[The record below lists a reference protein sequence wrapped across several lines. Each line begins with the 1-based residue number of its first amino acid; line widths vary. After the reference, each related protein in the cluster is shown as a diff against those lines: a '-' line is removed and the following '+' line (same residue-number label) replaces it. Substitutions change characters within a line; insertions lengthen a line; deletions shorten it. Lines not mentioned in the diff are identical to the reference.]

1 MKKAPS
7 VKQLLSSDDCK
18 KFLLLLSNITDFSI
32 SVYDSDGAL
41 IYSTKENPACEI
53 IKSCSAAGSGC
64 PASCSQSIIESLKLN
79 EPLVYKCPSMIMNF
93 SVPIEYNGEKA
104 AIAGRGTHAS
114 YGDFL
119 KFLKIACNRNI
130 QINAPLSFVDAARAK
145 EIAEYIYKSVN
156 CLLNNLKEK
165 TGLTE
170 KLGRFSAVFD
180 TGAFD
185 KFPKNTDITCRYVL
199 DAIEFVIGT
208 TSSAIMLKD
217 SRTSGFKAIYS
228 KGPHKVNLMNINL
241 AFDNQLILRLS
252 SAKPAVLSLAL
263 KDISSVAGKFLA
275 EKQIQELESVH
286 IFPIFISGE
295 MEGMIWIFDKELSH
309 ENMKIINAF
318 RDHAKVAFENN
329 ILRLAIHEKK
339 DEMLDSISNCTEAI
353 ASVNEWGSLMETIMD
368 KSTQM
373 LKAEQGSLMLLN
385 FDGSELL
392 VEAKR
397 GIDSILAKE
406 IKIKKG
412 EGIAGK
418 VFETGRPILVQD
430 VENDPRL
437 NQKNKP
443 RYKTKSFLS
452 VPLKIEDRVTGVLN
466 ISDKIMGGVF
476 NENDLRLLQP
486 LVTNAAIAI
495 ERNQLYKQS
504 EELRKLSITDPLTG
518 VLNRR
523 FLDQRLTEEIARFN
537 RFKQPFSLF
546 MLDIDRFKKYNDTY
560 GHIATDKVLKVLAA
574 SITNSLRSIDIAA
587 RFGGDEFMVL
597 LPQTRKVDAIHI
609 AERLREQ
616 IELSSILQDAELPPN
631 KLTIS
636 IGLISCPDDAAADIP
651 AILEKVDQA
660 LYLAKKSGGNRLV
673 HL

>member
-7 VKQLLSSDDCK
+7 IKQLLSSDDCK
-18 KFLLLLSNITDFSI
+18 EFLLLLSNITEFSI
-32 SVYDSDGAL
+32 SVYNSDGAL
-41 IYSTKENPACEI
+41 IYSTKENPACEV
-53 IKSCSAAGSGC
+53 IKSCSGTGSGC
-64 PASCSQSIIESLKLN
+64 PASCIQSIMESLKLN
-79 EPLVYKCPSMIMNF
+79 EPLVSKCSFRIMNF
-93 SVPIEYNGEKA
+93 SVPIEYIGGKI
-104 AIAGRGTHAS
+104 AIAGRGNFAS
-114 YGDFL
+114 YEDFL
-119 KFLKIACNRNI
+119 EFLKIACNRNI
-130 QINAPLSFVDAARAK
+130 QINAPLSFVDKARVK

-170 KLGRFSAVFD
+170 KLGRLSAVFD

-185 KFPKNTDITCRYVL
+185 KFPKNTDLTCRYIL

-208 TSSAIMLKD
+208 TSSAIILKD
-217 SRTSGFKAIYS
+217 IRTSGFNAIYS
-228 KGPHKVNLMNINL
+228 KGPHSVNLMNINL
-241 AFDNQLILRLS
+241 ASDNSLVRRLS
-252 SAKPAVLSLAL
+252 GAKPAVLSLAL
-263 KDISSVAGKFLA
+263 KDLAGEAGKFLA
-275 EKQIQELESVH
+275 EKQIQGLESVH

-295 MEGMIWIFDKELSH
+295 MEGMICIFDKELSH

-318 RDHAKVAFENN
+318 RNHAKVAFENN
-329 ILRLAIHEKK
+329 ILRLAIHGKR
-339 DEMLDSISNCTEAI
+339 DEMLDSITDSAEAI
-353 ASVNEWGSLMETIMD
+353 ASVTEWGRLMETIME
-368 KSTQM
+368 KSTQI

-385 FDGSELL
+385 YATLELL
-392 VEAKR
+392 VEAKK
-397 GIDSILAKE
+397 GIDNILAKK

-418 VFETGRPILVQD
+418 VFETGKPMLVQD
-430 VENDPRL
+430 VESDPRL

-495 ERNQLYKQS
+495 ERNLLYKQS
-504 EELRKLSITDPLTG
+504 EELKKLSITDPLTG
-518 VLNRR
+518 ALNRR
-523 FLDQRLTEEIARFN
+523 FLDQRLTEEISRFN
-537 RFKQPFSLF
+537 RYKQPFSLF

-560 GHIATDKVLKVLAA
+560 GHIATDKVLKFLATT
-574 SITNSLRSIDIAA
+574 ITTTLRSMDIAA

-597 LPQTRKVDAIHI
+597 LPQTQKVDAIYI

-616 IELSSILQDAELPPN
+616 IELSPILQDAELPPN

-636 IGLISCPDDAAADIP
+636 IGLITCPDDAAADIP
-651 AILEKVDQA
+651 VLLEKVDQA

>member
-18 KFLLLLSNITDFSI
+18 EFLLLLSNITEFSI
-32 SVYDSDGAL
+32 GVYDSGGAL

-53 IKSCSAAGSGC
+53 IKSCSGTGSGC
-64 PASCSQSIIESLKLN
+64 PASCGQSIMESLKLN
-79 EPLVYKCPSMIMNF
+79 EPLVYKCSSMIMNF
-93 SVPIEYNGEKA
+93 SVPIEYSGERV
-104 AIAGRGTHAS
+104 AIAGRGNHAS

-119 KFLKIACNRNI
+119 EFLKTACNRTI
-130 QINAPLSFVDAARAK
+130 QISAPLSFVDEARAK

-156 CLLNNLKEK
+156 CLLNNLNEK

-170 KLGRFSAVFD
+170 KLGRLSAVFD

-185 KFPKNTDITCRYVL
+185 KFPKNTDLTCRYIL

-217 SRTSGFKAIYS
+217 SRTSGYKAIYS
-228 KGPHKVNLMNINL
+228 KGPYSVNLININL
-241 AFDNQLILRLS
+241 ASDNPLIRRLS
-252 SAKPAVLSLAL
+252 GAKPAVLSHAL
-263 KDISSVAGKFLA
+263 KDIAGEAGKFLA

-295 MEGMIWIFDKELSH
+295 MEGMIWIFDKELSP
-309 ENMKIINAF
+309 ENIKIINVF

-329 ILRLAIHEKK
+329 MLRLSANRKR
-339 DEMLDSISNCTEAI
+339 DEMLDSISNSTEAI
-353 ASVNEWGSLMETIMD
+353 SSVTEWGSLMETIME
-368 KSTQM
+368 KSTQI

-385 FDGSELL
+385 YDTSELL

-397 GIDSILAKE
+397 GIDNILAKN
-406 IKIKKG
+406 IKIKRG

-418 VFETGRPILVQD
+418 VLETGEPILVQN

-452 VPLKIEDRVTGVLN
+452 VPLKIEDRVAGVLN

-486 LVTNAAIAI
+486 LVTNASIAI
-495 ERNQLYKQS
+495 ERNLLYKQS
-504 EELRKLSITDPLTG
+504 TELRKLSITDPLTG
-518 VLNRR
+518 ALNRR

-537 RFKQPFSLF
+537 RYKQPFSLF

-560 GHIATDKVLKVLAA
+560 GHIATDKVLKILAA
-574 SITNSLRSIDIAA
+574 TVINTLRSIDIAA

-597 LPQTRKVDAIHI
+597 LPQTQKADAIRI
-609 AERLREQ
+609 AERLRMQ
-616 IELSSILQDAELPPN
+616 IEVSTILQDAELPPN

-636 IGLISCPDDAAADIP
+636 IGLITCPDDAAADIP

-660 LYLAKKSGGNRLV
+660 LYIAKKSGGNRLV